1 MKNCDKISS
10 GGLLGLIFWLW
21 LQLAYP
27 LLVCFDIL
35 WCHDPYTPETYETLT
50 SYSHP
55 LLSGIRSNLANSDT
69 PEDAPTKKTSKVTY
83 QSWYSLNN
91 FIKEEP
97 STLSLRM
104 DAYKIPGLFY
114 RSGMVQ
120 SWNRMRFTQAFLEFS
135 AWLSG

>member
-1 MKNCDKISS
+1 M
-10 GGLLGLIFWLW
+10 L
-21 LQLAYP
+21 P
-27 LLVCFDIL
+27 
-35 WCHDPYTPETYETLT
+35 
-50 SYSHP
+50 
-55 LLSGIRSNLANSDT
+55 
-69 PEDAPTKKTSKVTY
+69 KKTSKVTY

-135 AWLSG
+135 ARLSGYGNVPGCGQVMDHR